1 MSSEAVI
8 SARGLGKAYRIYR
21 RPEDRLKELV
31 LRRRYHEDFW
41 AVREVD
47 LSVRAGET
55 VGLIGRNG
63 SGKST
68 LLQLICGT
76 VRPTRGA
83 LEVKGRIGALLE
95 LGAGFNP
102 EFTGRE
108 NVWVNA
114 AVLGL
119 SDQAIAARFEA
130 IAAFAGIGEY
140 MDQPVK
146 HYSSGMY
153 ARLAFAVCAHV
164 DADILVVDE
173 ALSVGDGA
181 FQQKCMRYLHAFRR
195 RGALVF
201 VSHDLAVVAKLCDR
215 VLWLERGA
223 VCASGPAREVCRRYE
238 AALSAESTEEKEGFR
253 IGGRGW
259 SAPQPNRAELDAV
272 HTEARAPPHFDPDE
286 APDGAGGAV
295 IDQMVLCS
303 SAGAPVRSLSGGED
317 LELRIDCRAE
327 RLLMQPTVGFV
338 LRDRLGHALFGDD
351 TDASGNA
358 APLELKPGQSFSA
371 SFRFRLPYLSTAE
384 YALEAEI
391 YEGTPERHRM
401 LARLR
406 DTTFLS
412 VHSRHPSHGLVNV
425 LMRAVSLTVEAEA
438 PVRAIAGP
446 AEVGPARRTVGQ
458 P

>member
-1 MSSEAVI
+1 MSSESLVT
-8 SARGLGKAYRIYR
+8 ARGVSKAYRVFR
-21 RPEDRLKELV
+21 RPADRVKELL
-31 LRRRYHEDFW
+31 LRRRYHEEFW

-47 LSVRAGET
+47 LSVARGET
-55 VGLIGRNG
+55 VGVIGRNG

-76 VRPTRGA
+76 VRPSRG
-83 LEVKGRIGALLE
+83 EVEVRGRVGALLE

-119 SDQAIAARFEA
+119 SDREIAARFEA

-153 ARLAFAVCAHV
+153 ARLAFSVIAHV
-164 DADILVVDE
+164 DADVLVVDE

-181 FQQKCMRYLHAFRR
+181 FQQKCMRFLHASRQ

-223 VCASGPAREVCRRYE
+223 VRAAGPAREVCRRYE
-238 AALSAESTEEKEGFR
+238 AALSSESMEENEGFR

-259 SAPQPNRAELDAV
+259 RETRGAEALVAPAPAETRTMAD
-272 HTEARAPPHFDPDE
+272 FDPDAALDE
-286 APDGAGGAV
+286 AGGAV
-295 IDQMVLCS
+295 VERIGIYA
-303 SAGAPVRSLSGGED
+303 AGAPAHVLSGAED
-317 LELRIDCRAE
+317 VELLVDCRATGPLA
-327 RLLMQPTVGFV
+327 RPTVGFM
-338 LRDRLGHALFGDD
+338 LRDRLGQGLFGDR
-351 TDASGNA
+351 TNAGDATTPA
-358 APLELKPGQSFSA
+358 DVATGQSFSA
-371 SFRFRLPYLSTAE
+371 SFHFRFPYLLSGE
-384 YALEAEI
+384 YALEAAI
-391 YEGTPERHRM
+391 YEGTPQRNRM

-406 DTTFLS
+406 DAAFLS
-412 VHSRHPSHGLVNV
+412 VQSRHPGGGLVNV
-425 LMRAVSLTVEAEA
+425 SMNSISLTVETGAPALA
-438 PVRAIAGP
+438 PVSPTCAIPEKRAA
-446 AEVGPARRTVGQ
+446 AQ

>member
-1 MSSEAVI
+1 MSSEELV
-8 SARGLGKAYRIYR
+8 SARGLSKAYRIYR
-21 RPEDRLKELV
+21 RAEDRVKELV

-41 AVREVD
+41 AVRDVD
-47 LSVRAGET
+47 LRVSRGET

-76 VRPTRGA
+76 VRPSRG
-83 LEVKGRIGALLE
+83 EVEVRGRVGALLE

-119 SDQAIAARFEA
+119 SDREIGARFEA
-130 IAAFAGIGEY
+130 IAGFAGIGEY

-164 DADILVVDE
+164 DADVLVVDE

-181 FQQKCMRYLHAFRR
+181 FQQKCMRYLHASRQ

-201 VSHDLAVVAKLCDR
+201 VSHDLGIVSRLCDR
-215 VLWLERGA
+215 VLWLEQGA
-223 VCASGPAREVCRRYE
+223 VRATGPAREVCRRYE
-238 AALSAESTEEKEGFR
+238 AALSSESTEEHDGFR

-259 SAPQPNRAELDAV
+259 REMHPPESATIPSRPMPLD
-272 HTEARAPPHFDPDE
+272 FDPD
-286 APDGAGGAV
+286 ADIDAAGGAV
-295 IDQMVLCS
+295 VERIGVHA
-303 SAGAPVRSLSGGED
+303 AGAPARVLTGGED
-317 LELRIDCRAE
+317 VELRIECRAT
-327 RLLMQPTVGFV
+327 RALARPTVGFMV
-338 LRDRLGHALFGDD
+338 RDRLGQGLFGDH
-351 TDASGNA
+351 THGSSGTVPA
-358 APLELKPGQSFSA
+358 ELEADQVFRA
-371 SFRFRLPYLSTAE
+371 RFRFRFPYLLSGQ
-384 YALEAEI
+384 YSLEAAV
-391 YEGTPERHRM
+391 YEGTPERNRM
-401 LARLR
+401 LARMR
-406 DTTFLS
+406 DTAFVLMQ
-412 VHSRHPSHGLVNV
+412 SRHPGGGLVNIAMQSIT
-425 LMRAVSLTVEAEA
+425 LGIEGGSPARGFAAPAEA
-438 PVRAIAGP
+438 SQ
-446 AEVGPARRTVGQ
+446 ARVARQ